1 MSLEMPNLQ
10 WILLEYAS
18 ESGLPCLVGAGDLIC
33 WAYADGGV
41 FRNSTEPIVTTADNP
56 AFDLVV
62 AVRVVEGS
70 SSMSV
75 GFRDRQTRLYIDGAD
90 FECRGSD
97 VELYKRRKAMI
108 NRDA

>member
-1 MSLEMPNLQ
+1 METVV
-10 WILLEYAS
+10 

-62 AVRVVEGS
+62 AVRVAE
-70 SSMSV
+70 
-75 GFRDRQTRLYIDGAD
+75 DGARAALACLLD
-90 FECRGSD
+90 LETGKRGYISMALISN
-97 VELYKRRKAMI
+97 VVAVT
-108 NRDA
+108 